1 VATDTPS
8 PLCSLEDV
16 RFSYKNRETGVQ
28 TPVLKGISLAC
39 FRGELIAIQGPS
51 GSGKST
57 LLYLL
62 GGMLTPD
69 AGTVHFQGRE
79 LTCLPDFELAAIRG
93 RNIGFVFQQFHLLPR
108 ASVLDNILLPT
119 SYISQ
124 PSTEELLAWKTK
136 ARSIA
141 ERLGLG
147 DQLEKRP
154 NQMSGGQQQRV
165 AIARAL
171 LMNAP
176 LILADEPTGNL
187 DTENSREVMQI
198 LRTEARSGKT
208 VVVITHEPEIAALC
222 DRTIPIRDG
231 RIEGPLDEFKPA
243 PLSLEG
249 RTSAPK
255 IGRRPPVWIELLR
268 KMPPMVP
275 LAWENL
281 LRTRLRTALT
291 LVGVTIGIAAVLSML
306 TLGSFVR
313 DRILGGYE
321 ALGVNKLVIS
331 GYPNWELKATDPV
344 PAVFKAFDPEKEIS
358 SLRRIFP
365 EIRRISPVYVSWRD
379 TVDYGGNEFSGA
391 RTHGV
396 DVEYA
401 EISNR
406 KVARGT
412 WLLPS
417 HIVNRSP
424 VCVLG
429 SDIAERLFPKG
440 GGVGEVVH
448 VVTASGS
455 DYTCRALGILE
466 SVQTNVE
473 GQRPNEQ
480 LFIPSTFFPSVNGIW
495 ESSLRD
501 IAIQLRPGGDV
512 LGTGTA
518 LRGLFLS
525 KYGTSGR
532 FRINSDAL
540 LVAQMERFISSFRVL
555 LISIAFL
562 SLMVGGIGIT
572 NMMLVSVS
580 ERFREIGLRK
590 AVGATRM
597 DIRAQFLT
605 ESILVCSLAGL
616 MGIAIGFFSCELIIY
631 IGSNVIPTLEF
642 AWVFNPIAWAV
653 SAGATIAVGVLSG
666 LAPALRAERLE
677 VIEAL
682 RSE

>member
-1 VATDTPS
+1 
-8 PLCSLEDV
+8 
-16 RFSYKNRETGVQ
+16 
-28 TPVLKGISLAC
+28 
-39 FRGELIAIQGPS
+39 
-51 GSGKST
+51 
-57 LLYLL
+57 
-62 GGMLTPD
+62 
-69 AGTVHFQGRE
+69 
-79 LTCLPDFELAAIRG
+79 
-93 RNIGFVFQQFHLLPR
+93 
-108 ASVLDNILLPT
+108 
-119 SYISQ
+119 
-124 PSTEELLAWKTK
+124 
-136 ARSIA
+136 
-141 ERLGLG
+141 
-147 DQLEKRP
+147 
-154 NQMSGGQQQRV
+154 
-165 AIARAL
+165 
-171 LMNAP
+171 
-176 LILADEPTGNL
+176 
-187 DTENSREVMQI
+187 
-198 LRTEARSGKT
+198 
-208 VVVITHEPEIAALC
+208 
-222 DRTIPIRDG
+222 
-231 RIEGPLDEFKPA
+231 
-243 PLSLEG
+243 
-249 RTSAPK
+249 
-255 IGRRPPVWIELLR
+255 
-268 KMPPMVP
+268 
-275 LAWENL
+275 
-281 LRTRLRTALT
+281 
-291 LVGVTIGIAAVLSML
+291 
-306 TLGSFVR
+306 
-313 DRILGGYE
+313 
-321 ALGVNKLVIS
+321 
-331 GYPNWELKATDPV
+331 
-344 PAVFKAFDPEKEIS
+344 
-358 SLRRIFP
+358 
-365 EIRRISPVYVSWRD
+365 
-379 TVDYGGNEFSGA
+379 
-391 RTHGV
+391 
-396 DVEYA
+396 
-401 EISNR
+401 
-406 KVARGT
+406 
-412 WLLPS
+412 
-417 HIVNRSP
+417 
-424 VCVLG
+424 
-429 SDIAERLFPKG
+429 
-440 GGVGEVVH
+440 VVH